1 MSPAERHRRF
11 LDKIRGT
18 ETATPSSLL
27 KIECA
32 KLERE
37 CAKLKSENTTL
48 NRLLDGAEKYLRK
61 LEARRNV

>member
-1 MSPAERHRRF
+1 MSPAERQRRF

-18 ETATPSSLL
+18 ETATPASLL
-27 KIECA
+27 AIECA
-32 KLERE
+32 KLKRE
-37 CAKLKSENTTL
+37 CAKLASENTTL